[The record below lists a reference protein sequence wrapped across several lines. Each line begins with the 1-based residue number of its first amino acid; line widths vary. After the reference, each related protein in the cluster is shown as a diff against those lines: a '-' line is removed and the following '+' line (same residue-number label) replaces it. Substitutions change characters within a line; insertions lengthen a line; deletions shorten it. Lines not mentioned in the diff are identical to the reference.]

1 MNVVYMRDKDILE
14 ERKKAREAITK
25 PDAEY
30 NTATNDR
37 TAPAAYFIGP
47 SRAIAD
53 ARFRNHSST
62 FLMLCALAL
71 YANKAGTL
79 FPNQKTIAE
88 LLGKTQQAVSRQMKL
103 LEEWGYIKK
112 IRQQNRLRKVGR
124 KGATWRIVYDPG
136 VSDEELASKM
146 IGEVEYLEQQEASET
161 IKKLSTVAQRQVV
174 KPTVKRTKKD
184 DSNTTSRGCI
194 NKQQREVVSNE
205 PLNGN
210 DYSKEISYE
219 MVKWYMQSLDQLI
232 GSRGNWR
239 WDDRQQPICDDIAR
253 TGVSL
258 DQWKREITRS
268 LLYHKKEGKRPPYS
282 LAFYKDAFNN
292 KKTKSNDVSQ
302 IIKRTVSKTKMR

>member
-1 MNVVYMRDKDILE
+1 
-14 ERKKAREAITK
+14 
-25 PDAEY
+25 
-30 NTATNDR
+30 
-37 TAPAAYFIGP
+37 
-47 SRAIAD
+47 
-53 ARFRNHSST
+53 
-62 FLMLCALAL
+62 
-71 YANKAGTL
+71 
-79 FPNQKTIAE
+79 
-88 LLGKTQQAVSRQMKL
+88 
-103 LEEWGYIKK
+103 
-112 IRQQNRLRKVGR
+112 
-124 KGATWRIVYDPG
+124 
-136 VSDEELASKM
+136 M